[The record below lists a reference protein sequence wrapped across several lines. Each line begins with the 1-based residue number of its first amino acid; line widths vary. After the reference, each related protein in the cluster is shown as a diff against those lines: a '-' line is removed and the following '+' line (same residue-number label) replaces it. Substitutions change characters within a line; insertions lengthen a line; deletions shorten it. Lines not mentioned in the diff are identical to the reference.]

1 MDYSKAHSEG
11 LVGKY
16 IEEIE
21 IQKKR
26 MAKNFE
32 QMDFQN
38 AVEKDKC
45 GEIVDDMINNC
56 NELINKLK
64 GYSFS

>member
-1 MDYSKAHSEG
+1 MDYSKAHSKG
-11 LVGKY
+11 LVNNY

-21 IQKKR
+21 IQKKS

-38 AVEKDKC
+38 AVEKDRC

-56 NELINKLK
+56 SILINKLK

>member
-1 MDYSKAHSEG
+1 VDYTKGHSEG
-11 LVGKY
+11 LVSDY

-21 IQKKR
+21 IQMKSIT
-26 MAKNFE
+26 KNFE

-38 AVEKDKC
+38 AVEKDRC
-45 GEIVDDMINNC
+45 GEIVDAMINNC
-56 NELINKLK
+56 NILINKLR

>member
-1 MDYSKAHSEG
+1 MEYTKAHSEG
-11 LVGKY
+11 LVGNY

-21 IQKKR
+21 IQIKS
-26 MAKNFE
+26 MAKNLE

-38 AVEKDKC
+38 AVEKDKYS
-45 GEIVDDMINNC
+45 EIVDDMIRNC
-56 NELINKLK
+56 NILINKLK